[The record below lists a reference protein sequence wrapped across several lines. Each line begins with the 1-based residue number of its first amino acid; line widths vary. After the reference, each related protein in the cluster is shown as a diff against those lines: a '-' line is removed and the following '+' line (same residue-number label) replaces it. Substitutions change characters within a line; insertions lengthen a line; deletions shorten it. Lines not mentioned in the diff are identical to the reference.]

1 MTIFKHK
8 TLRNQLVSVTLLIV
22 LVPLLLM
29 GLYFFR
35 SKWVSSR
42 MTAETQL
49 QNQTQILAMKLAYH
63 LVERWEDRLAV
74 EGWQG
79 TTKNLL
85 KPAPEIAQILRFSP
99 PQWQVVFPPKNSG
112 NPLISPGFLNT
123 FARALNQNPPPRM
136 TCSAVFPT
144 RTNRT
149 GYFLFAKRERQG
161 NGFLA
166 AVISMPAVLDSLRSE
181 ISLQNPRFALGVLDA
196 NGHYFIVSGPR
207 VPVSLVQKIAAVA
220 QAPQKRTQKSFEASP
235 GEWGKNW
242 FLITRQ
248 IKGLPLWIV
257 GGIPKVQIYAPAY
270 RAQYG
275 FVLLLLF
282 GVAMAILGAY
292 FFAKKITAPL
302 QHFARSATE
311 IARGDFTQSIQIHSD
326 DEIGRLAKIFN
337 YMVVELRRLNEM
349 NLNEIITER
358 AKTRAILRNI
368 ADGVIVT
375 DPHGKIIMLNS
386 AVEEW
391 FKIKESQIKG
401 LFLGQAIPV
410 EPLEDLVRE
419 IRFNPE
425 EKTVTR
431 EFSVK
436 WDGGRKEIYFQAR
449 ASLVYDHD
457 GHEIAAVTILR
468 DITKEK
474 EIDRMKTELVS
485 LVAHELRSP
494 LTSISGFAE
503 LLQDPDLSKDDIAEY
518 SKIIKQESDRLSDLV
533 NKFLD
538 LSRIEAGRVDFHPQ
552 PLQLNE
558 LIEGILYVASSNAQT
573 KNIKLDV
580 HLPENMAPVKVDAK
594 LFSEVI
600 LNLLSNAVKYSPP
613 ETKVTLD
620 LREEPNRVVLEVRD
634 QGIGIP
640 KKYLARIFDKF
651 YRVKDERAQEERGTG
666 LGLSLVREIVE
677 MHKGHIEVES
687 TVGVGSVFRVILP
700 RQPLPDSGEGNEEK
714 ADAANASVIET

>member
-1 MTIFKHK
+1 
-8 TLRNQLVSVTLLIV
+8 
-22 LVPLLLM
+22 
-29 GLYFFR
+29 
-35 SKWVSSR
+35 
-42 MTAETQL
+42 
-49 QNQTQILAMKLAYH
+49 
-63 LVERWEDRLAV
+63 
-74 EGWQG
+74 
-79 TTKNLL
+79 
-85 KPAPEIAQILRFSP
+85 
-99 PQWQVVFPPKNSG
+99 
-112 NPLISPGFLNT
+112 
-123 FARALNQNPPPRM
+123 
-136 TCSAVFPT
+136 
-144 RTNRT
+144 
-149 GYFLFAKRERQG
+149 
-161 NGFLA
+161 
-166 AVISMPAVLDSLRSE
+166 
-181 ISLQNPRFALGVLDA
+181 
-196 NGHYFIVSGPR
+196 
-207 VPVSLVQKIAAVA
+207 
-220 QAPQKRTQKSFEASP
+220 
-235 GEWGKNW
+235 
-242 FLITRQ
+242 
-248 IKGLPLWIV
+248 
-257 GGIPKVQIYAPAY
+257 
-270 RAQYG
+270 
-275 FVLLLLF
+275 
-282 GVAMAILGAY
+282 
-292 FFAKKITAPL
+292 
-302 QHFARSATE
+302 
-311 IARGDFTQSIQIHSD
+311 
-326 DEIGRLAKIFN
+326 
-337 YMVVELRRLNEM
+337 
-349 NLNEIITER
+349 
-358 AKTRAILRNI
+358 
-368 ADGVIVT
+368 
-375 DPHGKIIMLNS
+375 
-386 AVEEW
+386 
-391 FKIKESQIKG
+391 
-401 LFLGQAIPV
+401 
-410 EPLEDLVRE
+410 
-419 IRFNPE
+419 
-425 EKTVTR
+425 
-431 EFSVK
+431 
-436 WDGGRKEIYFQAR
+436 
-449 ASLVYDHD
+449 VYDHD

-714 ADAANASVIET
+714 ADTANASVIET

>member
-1 MTIFKHK
+1 MSIFKHK
-8 TLRNQLVSVTLLIV
+8 NLRNQLVSVTLLIV

-35 SKWVSSR
+35 SKWVASR
-42 MTAETQL
+42 LSGETGL
-49 QNQTQILAMKLAYH
+49 QRQTQILEMELNFH
-63 LVERWEDRLAV
+63 LVEKWEDQLTFWASGRS
-74 EGWQG
+74 
-79 TTKNLL
+79 
-85 KPAPEIAQILRFSP
+85 PAHSLRPAAEISQILQFSGKE
-99 PQWQVVFPPKNSG
+99 WQLLYSKRDTVR
-112 NPLISPGFLNT
+112 PLIAEGFLKT
-123 FARALNQNPPPRM
+123 FTRFLAENP
-136 TCSAVFPT
+136 TQKIACSPVFPT
-144 RTNRT
+144 RGNRI
-149 GYFLFAKRERQG
+149 GYFLFAKKIAPKPR
-161 NGFLA
+161 FVA
-166 AVISMPAVLDSLRSE
+166 AVVSMPAVLDSLRPVVSVPW
-181 ISLQNPRFALGVLDA
+181 QQFGMGVLDA
-196 NGHYFIVSGPR
+196 NGHYFAVAGKKP
-207 VPVSLVQKIAAVA
+207 PASLIQKIGAVA
-220 QAPQKRTQKSFEASP
+220 RAPQARPTKFFEASP
-235 GEWGKNW
+235 GKRGKNW
-242 FLITRQ
+242 LIVSRQ
-248 IKGLPLWIV
+248 IQNLPLWIV
-257 GGIPKVQIYAPAY
+257 GCVPKMEIYAPAY

-275 FVLLLLF
+275 FIILLLF
-282 GVAMAILGAY
+282 GIAMAVLGAY
-292 FFAKKITAPL
+292 FFAQKITVPL

-311 IARGDFTQSIQIHSD
+311 IARGDFTQSIQIKSN

-337 YMVVELRRLNEM
+337 YMVMELRRLHEM

-375 DPHGKIIMLNS
+375 DPHGKIMMLNS

-391 FKIKESQIKG
+391 FQIKEAQIQG
-401 LFLGQAIPV
+401 TFLGKAIPV

-436 WDGGRKEIYFQAR
+436 LSGSRKETYFQAR

-503 LLQDPDLSKDDIAEY
+503 LLQDTELSQDEIAEY
-518 SKIIKQESDRLSDLV
+518 SKIIKQESDRLSELV

-538 LSRIEAGRVDFHPQ
+538 LSRIEAGRMDFHPQ
-552 PLQLNE
+552 LVQLPE
-558 LIEGILYVASSNAQT
+558 LIEGILYIASSHAQT
-573 KNIKLDV
+573 KNIALDV
-580 HLPENMAPVKVDAK
+580 HLPESMEEVKIDPK

-613 ETKVTLD
+613 DTKVTLD
-620 LREEPNRVVLEVRD
+620 LREEANRVVLEVRD
-634 QGIGIP
+634 QGFGIP
-640 KKYLARIFDKF
+640 QKHLGRIFDKF
-651 YRVKDERAQEERGTG
+651 YRIKDERAQEERGTG

-700 RQPLPDSGEGNEEK
+700 RQVRRSSGQEDEER
-714 ADAANASVIET
+714 ADAASATVLET